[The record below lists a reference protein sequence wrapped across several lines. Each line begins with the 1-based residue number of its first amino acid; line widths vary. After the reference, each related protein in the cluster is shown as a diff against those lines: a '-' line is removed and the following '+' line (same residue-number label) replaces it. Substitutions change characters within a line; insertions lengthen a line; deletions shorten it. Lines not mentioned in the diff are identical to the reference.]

1 MQSQYR
7 LKSRASFSYVYK
19 KGKSVSER
27 EMVLVYLKT
36 NRRLKVG
43 FSVSKKV
50 GNSVVR
56 NRVRR
61 LMKENFRA
69 IISDVDGGHNYIFVA
84 RASIV
89 GKSYWE
95 VGEIMRRL
103 LQKGDLFLNK

>member
-19 KGKSVSER
+19 RGKSVSER

-36 NRRLKVG
+36 QRGLKAG

-61 LMKENFRA
+61 LMKENFRMVLP
-69 IISDVDGGHNYIFVA
+69 DVLDGYNYIFVA
-84 RASIV
+84 RPSLL
-89 GKSYWE
+89 GKTFWE
-95 VGEIMRRL
+95 VGEIMKRL
-103 LQKGDLFLNK
+103 LQKGSLLKK